1 MHDNE
6 MLNEL
11 QSAYV
16 QTYAELQGIRA
27 KLGVLRWLCESDKII
42 YGKEIAAI
50 FGWDLNKEE
59 EEKA

>member
-1 MHDNE
+1 MSENE
-6 MLNEL
+6 KLNEL

-27 KLGVLRWLCESDKII
+27 KLGVLRWLCESDRII
-42 YGKEIAAI
+42 CDKEIAAL

-59 EEKA
+59 KKS